1 MGRGLAEEGAV
12 HVAGAVTDGTEMSAR
27 STLHVWKTSAG
38 TVATTTGHRITSPPP
53 QTSCLPLFK
62 WPQMNASS
70 SILLLLDGLLWDGLF
85 TLNDGG
91 TQGHSFLCFVVL
103 A

>member
-1 MGRGLAEEGAV
+1 MWP
-12 HVAGAVTDGTEMSAR
+12 GAVTDGTEMSAR
-27 STLHVWKTSAG
+27 STLHMSGRLAPGLSRQPLG
-38 TVATTTGHRITSPPP
+38 TESLPPP